1 MLPLSYIGERQQ
13 LRFLIGEKAP
23 PEVPSV
29 KPTLRKQTQHGPPP
43 AVYQLDQ
50 NTTFVRWV
58 NGINVVCQRW
68 GRISLSPL
76 TRSNQHERQ
85 NARDIALGP
94 CFGAGSLSSIKN
106 AVKSALVGA
115 RLRSRA

>member
-23 PEVPSV
+23 LEVPSV

-58 NGINVVCQRW
+58 NGINVVSTL
-68 GRISLSPL
+68 GTHLPVSP
-76 TRSNQHERQ
+76 H
-85 NARDIALGP
+85 P
-94 CFGAGSLSSIKN
+94 FK
-106 AVKSALVGA
+106 
-115 RLRSRA
+115 